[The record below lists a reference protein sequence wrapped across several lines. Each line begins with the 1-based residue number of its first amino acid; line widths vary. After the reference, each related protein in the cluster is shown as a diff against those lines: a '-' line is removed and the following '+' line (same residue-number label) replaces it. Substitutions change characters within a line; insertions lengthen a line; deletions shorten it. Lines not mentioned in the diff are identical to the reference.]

1 MRFIFRMDDGCGS
14 YCLKTGFTVQCTVHC
29 VHSTHFLRVAAEHFC
44 LFKHGDRNSRRK
56 RLQRTE
62 YGRVPKQKKVKL
74 PWIPG
79 EGHLSLKKRFELFF
93 CIPPPCFFAAWFVAI
108 LTFLALATLKM
119 FLSFQFHLINNFKLI
134 NSENKI
140 HPSNS

>member
-29 VHSTHFLRVAAEHFC
+29 GHCTHFLRVAAEHFC

-79 EGHLSLKKRFELFF
+79 EGHLSLKKRFELFSS
-93 CIPPPCFFAAWFVAI
+93 IPPPCLLLCCLIRRYSYI
-108 LTFLALATLKM
+108 LG
-119 FLSFQFHLINNFKLI
+119 SCNFKDVSFFSI
-134 NSENKI
+134 SFNK
-140 HPSNS
+140 